1 MRHWVELFQNRWQFV
16 RGITM
21 EDGVGCNRLSGT
33 PPRTRA
39 FGVQSE
45 LRKSVEGNY
54 KEAVKKLNS
63 LQSNPSA
70 LAKARN
76 NETIEGNAK
85 KMEGFIQRAGMKV
98 EQLDDLSIIHVSGT
112 KGKGSVCA
120 LCESMLRASGFKTG
134 FFSSPHLVEV
144 RERFRINGKPLPQEA
159 FTEYFTTIFDR
170 LEETKTS
177 HGAEMPAYFWFL
189 TVLAFHVF
197 LEEKV
202 DVAVV
207 EVGIGGFFDCTNVI
221 RKPVAVGIALLD
233 FDHVK
238 RLGDTIEKIAW
249 HKAGISKPCR
259 PVFTV
264 PQPMGAMKVVMET
277 VIECGASSI
286 ECAPNFESYDF
297 SGVPLRLGLTG
308 KHQHTNASLALQL
321 CKTWIENYRKETRNK
336 HKNASDFQLV
346 NDSKWAVSSAADVG
360 MATAKPFVVPRY
372 FMKGLEEC
380 YWPGRNQRIKHENVT
395 CYIDG
400 SHTPQSIQACRNWFM
415 EAAKEEHCMLDRPI
429 KRILIFN
436 TRSQRNEYN
445 LLRPLIGC
453 RFDGAAFC
461 PNITG
466 DAASGKSADLTDL
479 SVSTDEQLVRCQ
491 RYRAA
496 FEKLTD
502 EETQA
507 GLSLT
512 AQNESVDSHNC
523 LWEDRKTTAKESSVA
538 DVKETYAGH
547 FQRTVTEVLPTM
559 SDALRWASAWADQE
573 KDAVEPTGDEP
584 TRTPRQ
590 KPHIQVLITGTMHLA
605 GVAIEAIDPELIYRP
620 GS

>member
-197 LEEKV
+197 LEEK
-202 DVAVV
+202 
-207 EVGIGGFFDCTNVI
+207 
-221 RKPVAVGIALLD
+221 
-233 FDHVK
+233 
-238 RLGDTIEKIAW
+238 
-249 HKAGISKPCR
+249 
-259 PVFTV
+259 
-264 PQPMGAMKVVMET
+264 
-277 VIECGASSI
+277 ASSI